1 MTAVAVSILNPADAD
16 SERARLRAS
25 LEQHRLRTKAARIL
39 EEQASERAAI
49 RAARADA
56 TAEQGGYSLRDLAS
70 GRRPNESALLAR
82 RRDQYR
88 HALAYPMSGD
98 ELFAAC
104 LLALDDA
111 GLPLDD
117 DRSETLGALL
127 LHVQR
132 RHGKNPMR
140 ADVGRDWLRQR
151 ARGIYCNI
159 AAKRKRRSDAVTV
172 AAELQQWH
180 ADDDE
185 SAERP
190 DTVMAIAENL
200 PAREQ
205 EEDRP
210 ISADMLARLGL
221 TAKQASALAYLLES
235 QKRHTLAL
243 TNAEHN
249 AAFQARRT
257 LARTYPDAESI
268 RVALHPNRAPSMA
281 VEAAQTIERA
291 RATVAGSSG
300 THIAGGSPT
309 MAHQMRPILRPGQ
322 HLTPEDRAETYR
334 LTARDDRAS
343 RI

>member
-25 LEQHRLRTKAARIL
+25 LEQHRLRTRAARIL
-39 EEQASERAAI
+39 DEQASERRAI

-56 TAEQGGYSLRDLAS
+56 IAEQGSYSLRDLAS
-70 GRRPNESALLAR
+70 GRRPDESVLAAR
-82 RRDQYR
+82 RRDQYRDALAYPIDRRRDEYR
-88 HALAYPMSGD
+88 HALAYPMNGD

-104 LLALDDA
+104 LIALDDA

-117 DRSETLGALL
+117 ERDETLGALL
-127 LHVQR
+127 EHVQR
-132 RHGKNPMR
+132 RHGTEPMR
-140 ADVGRDWLRQR
+140 ADVGRNWLRIR
-151 ARGIYCNI
+151 ARGIYSNI
-159 AAKRKRRSDAVTV
+159 AAKRERVGGMRAA

-180 ADDDE
+180 ADDDA

-205 EEDRP
+205 AEEDRP

-221 TAKQASALAYLLES
+221 TAKQSSALAYLLQS

-243 TNAEHN
+243 TNAETN
-249 AAFQARRT
+249 AAFQARKA

-268 RVALHPNRAPSMA
+268 RVALHPNRAPSLA
-281 VEAAQTIERA
+281 VEAAQRVEHA

-300 THIAGGSPT
+300 THLPGGSPT
-309 MAHQMRPILRPGQ
+309 MAH
-322 HLTPEDRAETYR
+322 
-334 LTARDDRAS
+334 
-343 RI
+343 

>member
-1 MTAVAVSILNPADAD
+1 MTEVATLSHADVA
-16 SERARLRAS
+16 RATLRAG

-56 TAEQGGYSLRDLAS
+56 TAEQANYSIRDLAS
-70 GRRPNESALLAR
+70 GQRPNESALLAR

-140 ADVGRDWLRQR
+140 ADVGREWLRQR

-159 AAKRKRRSDAVTV
+159 AAKRERVTGMR
-172 AAELQQWH
+172 AAAAQLQQWH

-185 SAERP
+185 NAQQP
-190 DTVMAIAENL
+190 DTVMAIAEHL

-210 ISADMLARLGL
+210 ISADTLARLGL
-221 TAKQASALAYLLES
+221 TAKQASALEYLLKS
-235 QKRHTLAL
+235 RKRHTLAL
-243 TNAEHN
+243 TNAETN
-249 AAFQARRT
+249 AAYMARQS

-268 RVALHPNRAPSMA
+268 RVALHPHHAPSLA
-281 VEAAQTIERA
+281 VEAAQRVEHA

-322 HLTPEDRAETYR
+322 ALTRADRIWTYG

>member
-1 MTAVAVSILNPADAD
+1 MTAVAILNPADAD

-25 LEQHRLRTKAARIL
+25 LDAHRLRIRAARIL

-70 GRRPNESALLAR
+70 GKRSNESALLAR

-88 HALAYPMSGD
+88 NALAYPMSGD

-117 DRSETLGALL
+117 DRNETRGALL

-159 AAKRKRRSDAVTV
+159 AAKRERVTGMRAA
-172 AAELQQWH
+172 AAEPQQWH

-185 SAERP
+185 NAQR
-190 DTVMAIAENL
+190 DTVMAIAEHL

-210 ISADMLARLGL
+210 ISADTLARLGL
-221 TAKQASALAYLLES
+221 TPKQASALAYLLKG

-249 AAFQARRT
+249 AAYQARRT
-257 LARTYPDAESI
+257 LARTYPDPESI

-281 VEAAQTIERA
+281 IEAAQRVERA

-322 HLTPEDRAETYR
+322 ALTRADRIWTYG
-334 LTARDDRAS
+334 LTARDDRAN